1 MLIFI
6 YGDDTFRVQEKVMTM
21 KNAFAEKFDPS
32 GMNLDVF
39 PEDGKTKLEMGMILQ
54 SACSFPFLGKKRMV
68 IVKELVASTKTAE
81 VKDWEQG
88 LVRAPE
94 STIVILW
101 ETLEPKALEKK
112 PLFKALSQHSEVHLY
127 PLPELVGNEL
137 VQWAQ
142 KRIAGLGGSVDQNA
156 LRVLVERVG
165 ADLWQMS
172 AEIAKL
178 VAYAGKSPIT
188 SEMVEQLVSASF
200 EGQIFALVDAV
211 SKKKTHEALKL
222 LREERWSGANDFYL
236 LSMLARQ
243 VRLLLGA
250 RALLDENP
258 RAMKEELASE
268 LGVHPFVA
276 SKVLQQAQAF
286 TFQNLKETY
295 DLLFRY
301 DGMMKTGRI
310 DAELA
315 VDLVAVDLMK

>member
-21 KNAFAEKFDPS
+21 KKAFAEKFDAN
-32 GMNLDVF
+32 GMNLDIF
-39 PEDGKTKLEMGMILQ
+39 PEDGKTKLEIGNILQ
-54 SACSFPFLGKKRMV
+54 SACSFPFLGEKRMV
-68 IVKELVASTKTAE
+68 IVKELIASTKSAD

-112 PLFKALSQHSEVHLY
+112 PLFKVLSEHSEVHFY
-127 PLPELVGNEL
+127 PLPELIGNEL
-137 VQWAQ
+137 ILWAQ
-142 KRIAGLGGSVDQNA
+142 KRVNNLGGSIDQSA
-156 LRVLVERVG
+156 LQVLVGRVG
-165 ADLWQMS
+165 SDLWQMS
-172 AEIAKL
+172 AEIEKL
-178 VAYAGKSPIT
+178 VSYASKSPID
-188 SEMVEQLVSASF
+188 SKMVEELVCASF

-211 SKKKTHEALKL
+211 SKKNIKDALKL

-250 RALLDENP
+250 RSYLDMNP
-258 RAMKEELASE
+258 GAIKGELASE

-276 SKVLQQAQAF
+276 SKILVQAKGF
-286 TFQNLKETY
+286 TFENLKDTY
-295 DLLFRY
+295 NLLFRY

-310 DAELA
+310 DADLA